1 MTAGTAKMT
10 EVDTLTGEVVK
21 RDKLGR
27 VNRSQGPHGLL
38 KPHEKLALQRELA
51 LNTPTGVLAQK
62 YNMTPQGI
70 SSFKKRHALAIDDIR
85 EHLDD
90 DFAGLPL
97 AIKKNRIAAY
107 EDEVNR
113 LMDHPHADHH
123 EWSKARQMAYR
134 GIAEELGQLPPRQS
148 ITVVPVVHVIE
159 GVDLGELK

>member
-1 MTAGTAKMT
+1 MTAATAKMADD
-10 EVDTLTGEVVK
+10 EVITGEVVK

-38 KPHEKLALQRELA
+38 KPHEKLALERELA
-51 LNTPTGVLAQK
+51 LNTPTTVLAGK

-70 SSFKKRHALAIDDIR
+70 SSFKKRHALAIDEIR

-107 EDEVNR
+107 EDEVER
-113 LMDHPHADHH
+113 LTSHPHADHH

-134 GIAEELGQLPPRQS
+134 NIAEELGQLPPRAT
-148 ITVVPVVHVIE
+148 ITVVPVVHMVE
-159 GVDLGELK
+159 AVDLEELK